1 MAWQSTAPKK
11 RMRIS
16 LLLLLL
22 LDAAAPP
29 LLSAEHT
36 PPIRS
41 SDFRL
46 MQQLANRIR
55 TGAITGLKM
64 IGASRQLIPESCPH
78 MAADFSNL
86 CRTIREQLMQGAETH
101 YCCCCCLRQL
111 LHCCCCLHGK
121 EDSAL
126 PLSISYA
133 RFRHSKKL
141 EFMLAAL
148 RPDQSGTFLAAQYC
162 LMKHSGSEMCCQL
175 TFCLMQSPSAS
186 LSAATMRCHQSEDL
200 RQSVKSTESVG
211 ICSMR
216 ALMQMPCPPGLVHHG
231 RGSGMSVTADIR
243 TCILRCK
250 AQVQNGMCC
259 HGPYFSCT
267 HARTIPRG

>member
-1 MAWQSTAPKK
+1 MK
-11 RMRIS
+11 
-16 LLLLLL
+16 
-22 LDAAAPP
+22 
-29 LLSAEHT
+29 
-36 PPIRS
+36 
-41 SDFRL
+41 
-46 MQQLANRIR
+46 
-55 TGAITGLKM
+55 
-64 IGASRQLIPESCPH
+64 
-78 MAADFSNL
+78 
-86 CRTIREQLMQGAETH
+86 GAETH
-101 YCCCCCLRQL
+101 CCCCCCLRQL

-133 RFRHSKKL
+133 HFRHSKKL

-148 RPDQSGTFLAAQYC
+148 RPDQLGTFLAAQYC
-162 LMKHSGSEMCCQL
+162 LMKHSGSEMCRQL

-186 LSAATMRCHQSEDL
+186 YVSSIMRCHQSEDL
-200 RQSVKSTESVG
+200 RQSVKSTESDG

-216 ALMQMPCPPGLVHHG
+216 ALVQMPCPPGLVDYG

-250 AQVQNGMCC
+250 AQLQNGMCC
-259 HGPYFSCT
+259 HVPYFSCT